1 MWPAPRPLTLQSALN
16 SIVFELTVDTL
27 SLCTARRPGTYRL
40 RRLVRRVYAD
50 EAVFQRYHAVEYMY
64 EGCAKEFE
72 CVGGLQLHFHHIH
85 LLLAELGLGVQM
97 ALLHS

>member
-1 MWPAPRPLTLQSALN
+1 MRTRRICPWAPPRN
-16 SIVFELTVDTL
+16 
-27 SLCTARRPGTYRL
+27 TARRPGTYRL